1 MTCAARTVSAFIKR
15 KRWRAELPRVARLWS
30 AARDR
35 RRRWLAGWRCALRQR
50 SRLVGRDE
58 ILCVVT
64 HLGKGPP
71 PPRKELPVCDE
82 RGRDLTA
89 AGSVTG
95 AEDPPATAGGAT
107 ALTQSHTAGQPPH
120 YSSAFCPAR
129 RAAGLDFCS
138 RETGT
143 RFPSTRATA
152 GAGGSPA
159 RRSGLALGTE
169 LSALLTTTKHQPSH
183 YLSI

>member
-71 PPRKELPVCDE
+71 PPPRKELPVWSEHD
-82 RGRDLTA
+82 RALTT
-89 AGSVTG
+89 AGSVGG
-95 AEDPPATAGGAT
+95 AEDPPATASPPR
-107 ALTQSHTAGQPPH
+107 SHPRGQPAH
-120 YSSAFCPAR
+120 YSSAQRAVLPGWTFVRGNTR
-129 RAAGLDFCS
+129 RDSPVL
-138 RETGT
+138 R
-143 RFPSTRATA
+143 RATA
-152 GAGGSPA
+152 VGWGSSIRISCLDGAN
-159 RRSGLALGTE
+159 
-169 LSALLTTTKHQPSH
+169 
-183 YLSI
+183 